1 MIIMLVIDMVLIIMP
16 VSDNSVNIF
25 LVARMI
31 GEHVVMIV
39 RAILIVNDDNKE
51 QEQMKL
57 CAFSVNARVDESM
70 SILSQRGYYVRAQ
83 RNHALE
89 RHPWYWSW
97 SR

>member
-1 MIIMLVIDMVLIIMP
+1 MIIMFVFDMVPTIMP
-16 VSDNSVNIF
+16 VSNKDVNMF
-25 LVARMI
+25 LVARNI